1 MDDRN
6 VPGDDHQHT
15 LVVMRHAKSAW
26 HTGAADHARPL
37 NERGLRDAPA
47 AGRVLS
53 QLGTPIDRVLC
64 SSALRTRQTW
74 EGAERGGAGATEVT
88 HHDEIYES
96 HPGEILHLVQQLDDR
111 VGCALVVGHY
121 PGVAL
126 LVQGL
131 AEGSDH
137 PGMAQLAEKYPTSA
151 ISVLRFTGSWAK
163 LEVGGAELIDFVIPR
178 G

>member
-1 MDDRN
+1 MDNRDARSN
-6 VPGDDHQHT
+6 NQHT

-37 NERGLRDAPA
+37 NDRGLRDAPA
-47 AGRVLS
+47 AGKVLS
-53 QLGTPIDRVLC
+53 ELGQPIDRVLC

-74 EGAERGGAGATEVT
+74 EGAERGGARAAEVT
-88 HHDEIYES
+88 YHDEFYES
-96 HPGEILHLVQQLDDR
+96 HPGEILHLVQQLDDS

-131 AEGSDH
+131 AEGSGH
-137 PGMAQLAEKYPTSA
+137 RGIAQMSEKYPTSA
-151 ISVLRFTGSWAK
+151 ISVLRFTGSWAD
-163 LEVGGAELIDFVIPR
+163 LEVGRAELVDFVIPR

>member
-1 MDDRN
+1 MDDSHDN
-6 VPGDDHQHT
+6 AATDHI
-15 LVVMRHAKSAW
+15 LVVMRHAKSSW
-26 HTGAADHARPL
+26 NTGAADHDRPL

-47 AGRVLS
+47 AGQVLS
-53 QLGTPIDRVLC
+53 ELEAPIDRVLC

-74 EGAERGGAGATEVT
+74 DGAVRGGANATEVT
-88 HHDEIYES
+88 FHDEIYES
-96 HPGEILHLVQQLDDR
+96 HPGEILGLVQQLDESVR
-111 VGCALVVGHY
+111 CALVVGHY

-137 PGMAQLAEKYPTSA
+137 PGLAQMAEKYPTSA
-151 ISVLRFTGSWAK
+151 ISVLRFTGSWAD
-163 LEVGGAELIDFVIPR
+163 LEVGGAKLVDFVVPR